1 MIQFA
6 GDASVFVINHE
17 DFVRSR
23 YEEYFHDHHLT
34 ECIPEGAQHHLLPVD
49 LLQVYDLD
57 YLRSGG
63 YESETPAAVF
73 VFDPQDRA
81 SLEQLSPQ
89 LQQRYHLSIIGDSRC
104 YVVQRSEWFLSQ
116 AKADFQSPLEASG
129 SPQRGME

>member
-6 GDASVFVINHE
+6 GDASAFVISHE
-17 DFVRSR
+17 DFVRSE
-23 YEEYFHDHHLT
+23 YEKYFQDHHLT

-57 YLRSGG
+57 DLRAGG
-63 YESETPAAVF
+63 YEATTPAAVF

-89 LQQRYHLSIIGDSRC
+89 LQQRYHLSIIGDSRF

-116 AKADFQSPLEASG
+116 VKADFQSLLGVSG
-129 SPQRGME
+129 SEQRDTK